1 MTSTLMSEKIFAFGQ
16 RIVAF
21 LWARRFSTLNAPP
34 ENLENVSCDPY
45 AYHGSIV
52 VVRSTCYQQQCRL
65 STKFEITLRKLCVRP
80 LKAFVTHLD
89 RFYGPQVPF

>member
-45 AYHGSIV
+45 AYHGSNY
-52 VVRSTCYQQQCRL
+52 T
-65 STKFEITLRKLCVRP
+65 
-80 LKAFVTHLD
+80 
-89 RFYGPQVPF
+89 

>member
-45 AYHGSIV
+45 EYHGRTP
-52 VVRSTCYQQQCRL
+52 RSL
-65 STKFEITLRKLCVRP
+65 HEFHEEEPS
-80 LKAFVTHLD
+80 
-89 RFYGPQVPF
+89 